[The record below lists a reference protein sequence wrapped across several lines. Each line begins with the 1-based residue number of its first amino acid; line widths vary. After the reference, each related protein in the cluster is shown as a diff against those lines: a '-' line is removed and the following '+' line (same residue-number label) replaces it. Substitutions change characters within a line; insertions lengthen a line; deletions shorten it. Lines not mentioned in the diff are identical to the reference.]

1 MSSKSVHIFIIGFY
15 VSKRLVTLPWKS
27 LWYKSM
33 TQNFITK
40 LSAFASYKY
49 IYLRFYQYCNFYFLK
64 VKVRKT
70 ETAIHSNKRSINYF
84 DLTINN
90 IVPVLKLTT
99 MSMRKM
105 VSDRQLNAI
114 HRVDKSS
121 LKKEMA
127 TGKTMRLATNSISI
141 HKSQ

>member
-1 MSSKSVHIFIIGFY
+1 MILSVLQLLFSK
-15 VSKRLVTLPWKS
+15 TKS
-27 LWYKSM
+27 
-33 TQNFITK
+33 QENG
-40 LSAFASYKY
+40 A
-49 IYLRFYQYCNFYFLK
+49 
-64 VKVRKT
+64 
-70 ETAIHSNKRSINYF
+70 AIHSNKRSINYF

>member
-1 MSSKSVHIFIIGFY
+1 M
-15 VSKRLVTLPWKS
+15 
-27 LWYKSM
+27 
-33 TQNFITK
+33 
-40 LSAFASYKY
+40 
-49 IYLRFYQYCNFYFLK
+49 RFYQYCNFNYLK
-64 VKVRKT
+64 LKARKT
-70 ETAIHSNKRSINYF
+70 ETAIHSNKISINYF

-90 IVPVLKLTT
+90 VVPVLKLTT

>member
-1 MSSKSVHIFIIGFY
+1 MPIKSAHISHFYSSLNYVHIKKLNCTCIRNCTNMIFKLCLAF
-15 VSKRLVTLPWKS
+15 VSYNCS
-27 LWYKSM
+27 
-33 TQNFITK
+33 
-40 LSAFASYKY
+40 
-49 IYLRFYQYCNFYFLK
+49 YLRFYQYCNFYFLK
-64 VKVRKT
+64 LKVRKT
-70 ETAIHSNKRSINYF
+70 ETAIHSNKTSINYF